1 MLFRH
6 VRGIGFD
13 NRQGAP
19 RGCHEEGDQHC
30 EFASDAA
37 DRPLL
42 CKGIRVMLVTICRL
56 NGN

>member
-13 NRQGAP
+13 TRQGAP
-19 RGCHEEGDQHC
+19 RGCHEDGDQHC

-42 CKGIRVMLVTICRL
+42 CKWIVWLVSICRL